1 MEAAEVSALG
11 RLPMLRPIP
20 LAGGWR
26 PAWSRIGQ
34 LVQVNPDIKVQ
45 APITIELGGLPFSL
59 GLFAGSGIVFL
70 IRSGLPDGWPQ
81 TVATAVGA
89 ALAVAGVTNL
99 LLPKAAA
106 AGGAP
111 AAPPRAPGQP
121 PSAPPGYQVTPQPG
135 YSPSGAFAFDNV
147 VGRIVSPSDFST
159 VDVGP
164 FASSY
169 PVRMQ
174 LENLSEVP
182 ITLDLELTAEENP
195 SPIGDAAISS
205 LPVQVNLMQKEIRN
219 VDVLMP
225 LSTWGTFV
233 DYVDI
238 TLTAKKRR
246 VPGEAPLLLDLRSF
260 VIE

>member
-1 MEAAEVSALG
+1 MEAAQVNALT
-11 RLPMLRPIP
+11 RAPMLRQVP

-34 LVQVNPDIKVQ
+34 LVQVSPDIKIQ
-45 APITIELGGLPFSL
+45 APIAIELGGLPFSI
-59 GLFAGSGIVFL
+59 GLFAGSGVVFL

-81 TVATAVGA
+81 AVGTALGA
-89 ALAVAGVTNL
+89 ALAVAGITNL

-111 AAPPRAPGQP
+111 AAPQPGQP

-135 YSPSGAFAFDNV
+135 YSPSGTMSFENV
-147 VGRIVSPSDFST
+147 VGRIVSPADFST

-169 PVRMQ
+169 PVRVQ
-174 LENLSEVP
+174 LQNLSEVP
-182 ITLDLELTAEENP
+182 ITLDLELTAEEEP
-195 SPIGDAAISS
+195 HPVGGAAISS

-219 VDVLMP
+219 VDIMMP
-225 LSTWGTFV
+225 LSAWGTFV
-233 DYVDI
+233 DYVDV

-246 VPGEAPLLLDLRSF
+246 VPGEAPLLLDVRSF